1 MNDAYFSAFSF
12 RNMLIQQ
19 WFMLNNSSTSP
30 LKQLFAAVIL
40 ISSFQNVFASNYL
53 YEYEFSEALKKQ
65 IPEKQFVWL
74 DSGTD
79 RDTLSL
85 LIKSQSPKAK
95 GAIIILPEIG
105 HHPDWPNVI
114 HDLRYTLAQYGWATL
129 SVQMPVD
136 VELNYK
142 QAYEDVYQTVKKRT
156 IAAIKYIQ
164 ENSPDY
170 IVLLA
175 RGKSA
180 NFAIRYIAEMQNLE
194 QATQAA
200 HALVFIGAFDSAYL
214 KTSDYMKSIAIP
226 MLDIFAEKDH
236 KYVLESATARV
247 VAARFAAKLKSD
259 PQNLT
264 SSHKVQQ
271 LIINKTGNLRF
282 RQIVIPGAN
291 ALFTAQS
298 DTLIKAIRGWLQV
311 HSSQKKVV
319 VQN

>member
-12 RNMLIQQ
+12 RNLLIQRR
-19 WFMLNNSSTSP
+19 FLLKNPTHIP
-30 LKQLFAAVIL
+30 LKQLFVAIIVTL
-40 ISSFQNVFASNYL
+40 SFQSAFASNYL
-53 YEYEFSEALKKQ
+53 YEFEFSEALKKQ
-65 IPEKQFVWL
+65 IPDKQFVWL
-74 DSGTD
+74 DTGTK

-95 GAIIILPEIG
+95 GAVIILPEIG

-114 HDLRYTLAQYGWATL
+114 HDLRYKLAQYGWATL

-136 VELNYK
+136 VNLNNK
-142 QAYEDVYQTVKKRT
+142 QAYEDVYQTVKDRT

-164 ENSPDY
+164 ANSPDF
-170 IVLLA
+170 IVLLG

-180 NFAIRYIAEMQNLE
+180 NFAIRYIAETQNLE

-200 HALVFIGAFDSAYL
+200 HALVFISAFDSKHL
-214 KTSDYMKSIAIP
+214 KISDYMKSIATP
-226 MLDIFAEKDH
+226 MLDIYAEKDH
-236 KYVLESATARV
+236 QNVLESATARN

-264 SSHKVQQ
+264 SSNKVQQ
-271 LIINKTGNLRF
+271 LILNKTGNLRY

-298 DTLIKAIRGWLQV
+298 DALIKAIRGWLQV
-311 HSSQKKVV
+311 HSSQKKIVA
-319 VQN
+319 QN